1 MIGFSAPAAS
11 TPLETG
17 APIAIG
23 GVEIG
28 KVVLSM
34 FSPGR
39 QEIIGL
45 ARVRPDLVAPKLS
58 ITVGSDAVPATT
70 LAAPYFL
77 PISWKTR

>member
-1 MIGFSAPAAS
+1 M
-11 TPLETG
+11 
-17 APIAIG
+17 
-23 GVEIG
+23 
-28 KVVLSM
+28 LSL

-45 ARVRPDLVAPKLS
+45 ARVRPDLVAPKLDVT
-58 ITVGSDAVPATT
+58 IGSEAVPATT